1 MKKILIEVSDEFYD
15 YITSN
20 STSIQAE
27 GCTAENIILNGT
39 VINDKNVNI
48 VYEDGG
54 LTYEKN

>member
-15 YITSN
+15 YIISN

-54 LTYEKN
+54 LTYEED